1 MVSRYVKQKQG
12 RQNCRCM
19 QTEGNFGGEQ
29 GFAHKT
35 AQSVFSM
42 FHCPKD
48 DFSTHLVPCLQ
59 SLYTDLENIWAGHF
73 KLLASIHRYSTQ
85 LYLEGLMDI

>member
-1 MVSRYVKQKQG
+1 MLNREQG
-12 RQNCRCM
+12 RQNCRSM
-19 QTEGNFGGEQ
+19 GTEDNFGREQ
-29 GFAHKT
+29 GLAHKT

-59 SLYTDLENIWAGHF
+59 SLYADLENIWAGHF
-73 KLLASIHRYSTQ
+73 KLLASLHRFSTQ
-85 LYLEGLMDI
+85 LCLEGLMVI